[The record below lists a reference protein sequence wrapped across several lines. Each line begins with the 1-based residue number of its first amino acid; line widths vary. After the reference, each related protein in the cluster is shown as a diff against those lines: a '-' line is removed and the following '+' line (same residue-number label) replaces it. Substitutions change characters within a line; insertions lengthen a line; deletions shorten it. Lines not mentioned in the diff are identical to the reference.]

1 MSDKFPNMPLQCTTC
16 VFEKFFEI
24 SLQKLPYKKK
34 YVLRG
39 NLSKRNLFS
48 NQSNSPNFP
57 TPLFRKNHFGFADTI
72 YFQDRSLVEKWKY
85 L

>member
-39 NLSKRNLFS
+39 NLSKETFLPVKVIPQISQPHSSEKITLVSLTLFTS
-48 NQSNSPNFP
+48 
-57 TPLFRKNHFGFADTI
+57 KI
-72 YFQDRSLVEKWKY
+72 DRW
-85 L
+85 